1 MASNSS
7 TSTINYWESP
17 EYKGDKV
24 RDLNAALIAITTV
37 IVGLRLYTRGFISKT
52 TGLDDLLAFIAYAC
66 VVTQS
71 ALDIRSVNYGS
82 GAHIQYVPGNLVPL
96 FFSALVNNT
105 LLYFV
110 GTGLVRLS
118 IVAFL
123 PRLAKDLS
131 SPFFLKA
138 VYGVGFII
146 ICQTLICFFYRLT
159 ECKPIIDIWKVP
171 TTPGLNCVSA
181 QQEQNNL
188 IAHQAIGI
196 IVDFMLF
203 ALPIWVINSKMM
215 RSAKKMQVI
224 AVFSVGLFVV
234 ITGIV
239 RMVFLNTLLFLADP
253 TFAMSTIGPWTDL
266 EGHAGLWVAS
276 FPALQPLI
284 RMMSYKLG
292 LRSAL
297 DSYGKSNGGGK
308 NKSSHTNNING
319 SNNWAKNTASRKS
332 GYAKSGSGIDL
343 DDNSERGIIAG
354 TNKSDME
361 LNNISAESGQ
371 IHKKVDYNVQVEEM
385 PRGHNQ
391 AQDYDDSRR
400 VQNKSWVDV

>member
-1 MASNSS
+1 MASNST

-52 TGLDDLLAFIAYAC
+52 AGLDDLLAFIAYAC

-71 ALDIRSVNYGS
+71 ALDIRCKTTQDFQQSRVVTKTDFYKRSTMAAARTFNMFLGIWSHCSSRLGAIVYRCVPAQACERPMQANYVKFPLR
-82 GAHIQYVPGNLVPL
+82 ILQRDILLTQRQY
-96 FFSALVNNT
+96 S
-105 LLYFV
+105 
-110 GTGLVRLS
+110 
-118 IVAFL
+118 
-123 PRLAKDLS
+123 
-131 SPFFLKA
+131 
-138 VYGVGFII
+138 
-146 ICQTLICFFYRLT
+146 
-159 ECKPIIDIWKVP
+159 DIWKVP

-234 ITGIV
+234 VTGIV
-239 RMVFLNTLLFLADP
+239 RMVLLNTLLFLADP

-297 DSYGKSNGGGK
+297 DSYGKSNGGK
-308 NKSSHTNNING
+308 NKKSSHTNNING
-319 SNNWAKNTASRKS
+319 SNNWAKNTASQKN

-343 DDNSERGIIAG
+343 DDNSERGIVAG

-361 LNNISAESGQ
+361 LDNISAGSGQ
-371 IHKKVDYNVQVEEM
+371 IHKKVDYNVRVEET
-385 PRGHNQ
+385 PRGNIQ
-391 AQDYDDSRR
+391 GQDYDNSRR